1 MDYTVDDS
9 MESVEYTVDDD
20 VSHRDVRSSQE
31 NTMGYTMAH
40 DHHHQENSMDY
51 IMSHEAKNVS
61 LSQLPGASELSEQED
76 EDELPV
82 LEFARSVG
90 IARNHELDDTSVD
103 DLLSMK
109 SNLEC
114 HFSIDLDHKYLPQL
128 SAHGDINLDE
138 RIFVG
143 KNVAKLL
150 TCVAQNE
157 SRESI
162 CGVVY
167 PMIGSRG
174 VKKIRVELPL
184 LVSDP
189 ESDFREFARRDG
201 FELLPQDIKLPLE
214 LLSVENNEGLDF
226 PPDFYNF
233 ENEAFEAIT
242 DEKIEVTRNS
252 MMYLQ
257 TSLKETLRGD
267 DEQDIWES
275 AKTHSR
281 KFPISNHVTP
291 PLSPMY
297 APVPDSPVPF
307 LPSAYDIP
315 LLSDPDSLTSLDLKK
330 IENKVFKEDLPT
342 PTHNRYP
349 TRKLPSASGDQ
360 SVKPAD
366 IYSQP
371 EVMEHLNESS
381 SPPSQRKTIVLSDLK
396 VEEPLTPLKPPLE
409 EPRPKSVHFSHIVE
423 ELLLNSRPQ
432 SGFSEAVLETRF
444 FEEAFGES
452 GDQANHRAEQERLVD
467 IRNRVEVP
475 AMDFSTARPP
485 WILNHFHS
493 VNAVRSILQQ
503 KIEEF
508 GIDGFDRSLGLKKL
522 RFKLP
527 WALFKRDLGNV
538 LDESLGDDDIWESFV
553 HGTSDDM
560 VITSSDLTWKM
571 EGLRILRQYEDD
583 GEDELEIG
591 YFPKEAEAEAE
602 AEAEDMSSLIK
613 KQRSEMKDIEPQKRQ
628 GRQNSSHTS
637 GATLQ
642 VNHPLITP
650 DMRRDKSKH
659 QENIAPNIPKRARP
673 ADEEQSSLLGG
684 VFSAKD
690 ALSNFLEIRGAKKPK
705 LIESTH
711 FSTRNSPSPITSSQT
726 PLHKGAPI
734 LEPAAPEPHVPLPT
748 PIVVAPERTIS
759 IILSSVILRNRPL
772 VRALQ
777 SLLPTLKI
785 CERDFSAHNTT
796 IWNHGSVIRSPV
808 TSPLTYEADII
819 ISPTTG
825 LILTS
830 LQHIKQKQ
838 LPGHKTAVPIRD
850 RLEKVS
856 GRYEDLI
863 VLVSSPPIEL
873 GDSDCLAW
881 ADFVGFTLT
890 LQASI
895 IVTYVPVDTNKT
907 DDQAMA
913 KYISAL
919 IIQHLPPCSSSSS
932 SSYNLELLEHESYWE
947 IWLRRAGLNA
957 YAAQAIIVHLKTPE
971 PRSQPGDEGHEVEMQ
986 MIEERGPY
994 GLALFVQMGA
1004 QERMRRLGKLVGERV
1019 LERVGRTVDQIWE

>member
-184 LVSDP
+184 L
-189 ESDFREFARRDG
+189 
-201 FELLPQDIKLPLE
+201 
-214 LLSVENNEGLDF
+214 
-226 PPDFYNF
+226 
-233 ENEAFEAIT
+233 
-242 DEKIEVTRNS
+242 
-252 MMYLQ
+252 
-257 TSLKETLRGD
+257 
-267 DEQDIWES
+267 
-275 AKTHSR
+275 

-493 VNAVRSILQQ
+493 VNA
-503 KIEEF
+503 
-508 GIDGFDRSLGLKKL
+508 
-522 RFKLP
+522 LP

-613 KQRSEMKDIEPQKRQ
+613 KTKWSYTAGQPPTDY
-628 GRQNSSHTS
+628 S
-637 GATLQ
+637 G
-642 VNHPLITP
+642 
-650 DMRRDKSKH
+650 
-659 QENIAPNIPKRARP
+659 
-673 ADEEQSSLLGG
+673 
-684 VFSAKD
+684 
-690 ALSNFLEIRGAKKPK
+690 
-705 LIESTH
+705 
-711 FSTRNSPSPITSSQT
+711 
-726 PLHKGAPI
+726 
-734 LEPAAPEPHVPLPT
+734 
-748 PIVVAPERTIS
+748 
-759 IILSSVILRNRPL
+759 
-772 VRALQ
+772 
-777 SLLPTLKI
+777 
-785 CERDFSAHNTT
+785 
-796 IWNHGSVIRSPV
+796 
-808 TSPLTYEADII
+808 Y
-819 ISPTTG
+819 
-825 LILTS
+825 
-830 LQHIKQKQ
+830 
-838 LPGHKTAVPIRD
+838 
-850 RLEKVS
+850 
-856 GRYEDLI
+856 
-863 VLVSSPPIEL
+863 
-873 GDSDCLAW
+873 
-881 ADFVGFTLT
+881 
-890 LQASI
+890 AS
-895 IVTYVPVDTNKT
+895 
-907 DDQAMA
+907 
-913 KYISAL
+913 
-919 IIQHLPPCSSSSS
+919 
-932 SSYNLELLEHESYWE
+932 
-947 IWLRRAGLNA
+947 
-957 YAAQAIIVHLKTPE
+957 
-971 PRSQPGDEGHEVEMQ
+971 
-986 MIEERGPY
+986 
-994 GLALFVQMGA
+994 
-1004 QERMRRLGKLVGERV
+1004 
-1019 LERVGRTVDQIWE
+1019 